1 MQEELRR
8 SNSIGNAEG
17 VNAFLSYIFEQ
28 KIMGVDALNHA
39 CRFFLFYQLNC
50 RLSLLLL
57 EDLGIIRIKKDCIDL
72 SSENENLLH
81 LSMNERKERLAQIT
95 INKMLEDK
103 LLDFQKLNVDS
114 VTGTLRI
121 PINAINFDA
130 TIYATFLQSLGC
142 FQKVQNAFIF
152 DNVALRE
159 DFEKKVIQKRA
170 QITQEELLSKLQQQ
184 QKDGE
189 AGEQF
194 VLEYERKRTSNHL
207 YYPKWISPIDVA
219 AGYDILSCHSSDSNG
234 YDRYIEVKSF
244 RGKPHF
250 YWSAN
255 EKRVAELI
263 GENYYLYL
271 VDLFAVEKEGMSYVP
286 QIIPNPAASLKSDY
300 WLIEPDSY
308 YVTWLK

>member
-17 VNAFLSYIFEQ
+17 VNALLSCIFEQ

-39 CRFFLFYQLNC
+39 CRFLLFYQLNC
-50 RLSLLLL
+50 RLGLLLL
-57 EDLGIIRIKKDCIDL
+57 EDLGIIRVKKDCISL

-81 LSMNERKERLAQIT
+81 LPMDECKERLAQIT

-114 VTGTLRI
+114 ITGTLRI
-121 PINAINFDA
+121 PINAITFDA
-130 TIYATFLQSLGC
+130 TIYATFLQALGC
-142 FQKVQNAFIF
+142 FRKVQNVFIF
-152 DNVALRE
+152 DNEVLRE
-159 DFEKKVIQKRA
+159 DFEKKVVQKRTK
-170 QITQEELLSKLQQQ
+170 ITQEELLLKLQQQ

-189 AGEQF
+189 TGERF
-194 VLEYERKRTSNHL
+194 VIEYERKRNSNLLHP
-207 YYPKWISPIDVA
+207 PKWIAPIDA
-219 AGYDILSCHSSDSNG
+219 GAGYDILSCNSSDSNC

-271 VDLFAVEKEGMSYVP
+271 VDLSTLEKEEESYTP
-286 QIIPNPAASLKSDY
+286 QIIPNPVANLNSDN
-300 WLIEPDSY
+300 WLIEPNSY
-308 YVTWLK
+308 LIQAL